1 MLNDIA
7 GWIGNSQLRE
17 FSVWMLSNVP
27 GLPPVLQTIHILAI
41 TAVMGSIVIVDL
53 RVLGLAVPSQHINE
67 MVVRLRYWTL
77 GGVVFAFLSGI
88 WFVLARPNRYF
99 FNPVF
104 QIKFSLLA
112 PALLLTF
119 IFYHL
124 TSQSEN
130 YWSSTMRHKVI
141 GKLLAFS
148 SLLLWLGVVM
158 AGRWVAYSEYL
169 FWPE

>member
-7 GWIGNSQLRE
+7 VWIGNSQLRE
-17 FSVWMLSNVP
+17 LSIWMLGNVP
-27 GLPPVLQTIHILAI
+27 GLPPILQTIHILAI
-41 TAVMGSIVIVDL
+41 SAVMGSIVIVDL

-67 MVVRLRYWTL
+67 MVLRLRYWTL
-77 GGVVFAFLSGI
+77 GGVLFSFFSGV

-104 QIKFSLLA
+104 QIKFSLLI

-119 IFYHL
+119 FFYWVTL
-124 TSQSEN
+124 REEN
-130 YWSSTMRHKVI
+130 YWSETIRRRIV
-141 GKLLAFS
+141 GRALAFL

-158 AGRWVAYSEYL
+158 AGRWIAYSEYL
-169 FWPE
+169 FWSE